1 LTALTTAVSRLG
13 LVQGRVGTG
22 ENVFA
27 NAIALASSQ
36 ITNLSAAQSSIRD
49 ADVAAAAANL
59 TKAQTL
65 IQSSIAA
72 LAQAN
77 ALPAAVL
84 KLLQ

>member
-1 LTALTTAVSRLG
+1 
-13 LVQGRVGTG
+13 
-22 ENVFA
+22 
-27 NAIALASSQ
+27 
-36 ITNLSAAQSSIRD
+36 
-49 ADVAAAAANL
+49 L

>member
-1 LTALTTAVSRLG
+1 

-27 NAIALASSQ
+27 NAINLANSQ